1 MTAPATAATTT
12 AINHKTP
19 SARAKRPLKDAPAG
33 SPSDLN
39 SQPNPTT
46 IDSTT
51 GTKTDQTTL
60 HSKIRRKK
68 PLITK

>member
-19 SARAKRPLKDAPAG
+19 SARAKRPLKEAPAG

-39 SQPNPTT
+39 SQPNPIT
-46 IDSTT
+46 IDNTT
-51 GTKTDQTTL
+51 GNKTDHTTL
-60 HSKIRRKK
+60 HSSIRRTR